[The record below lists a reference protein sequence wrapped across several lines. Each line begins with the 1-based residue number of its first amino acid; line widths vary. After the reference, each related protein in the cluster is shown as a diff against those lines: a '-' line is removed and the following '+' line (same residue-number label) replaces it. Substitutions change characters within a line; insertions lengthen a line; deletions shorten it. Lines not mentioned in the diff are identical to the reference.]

1 MDAWSKV
8 AGFEERVHPH
18 QFRHA
23 CATSLLENGANLR
36 SIQVLLGHTSLQTT
50 QMYTSVNKSHLNQ
63 TLDEKHP
70 FSEVDFDFKKPESS
84 EN

>member
-1 MDAWSKV
+1 
-8 AGFEERVHPH
+8 
-18 QFRHA
+18 
-23 CATSLLENGANLR
+23 LR

-50 QMYTSVNKSHLNQ
+50 QMYTSVSKGHLNK

-70 FSEVDFDFKKPESS
+70 FAEMDLNLKKSEPS